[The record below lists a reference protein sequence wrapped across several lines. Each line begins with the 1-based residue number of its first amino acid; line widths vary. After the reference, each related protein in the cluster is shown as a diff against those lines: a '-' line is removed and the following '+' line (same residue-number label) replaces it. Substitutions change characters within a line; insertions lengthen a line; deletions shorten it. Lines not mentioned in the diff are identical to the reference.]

1 MKLSKTQEAK
11 RNYIIK
17 CMNLTIDNLL
27 KSWREKIEFQ
37 EKMHTQNNKDYDNL
51 KNRNNEEIRDRFPW
65 LTLKTK

>member
-1 MKLSKTQEAK
+1 
-11 RNYIIK
+11 
-17 CMNLTIDNLL
+17 MNLTIDNLL